1 MVEVHG
7 HDDCA
12 ISSFYAL
19 FAEQKNIT
27 EELCGLLKAMTTD
40 DSHQEIHIA
49 CKVYNATTNQ
59 MIKEQS
65 PLLRDIT
72 ISPRIQNFSSSSV
85 PTGTEIRLEISVDVP
100 SYLYVLNVGTSGSA
114 TMLLPNQHERNNF
127 FHANQTYHFPGRN
140 YGFEIQGPPGREV
153 IQVMAFSSQQDSLTL
168 HSGCAIQ
175 KEPLLRDIRI
185 LQTTSQ
191 EKRQGFAQVEF
202 IVT

>member
-59 MIKEQS
+59 VIKEQS

-72 ISPRIQNFSSSSV
+72 ISPRIQNFSPSSV

-100 SYLYVLNVGTSGSA
+100 SYLYVLNFGTSGSA
-114 TMLLPNQHERNNF
+114 TMLLPNLQSS
-127 FHANQTYHFPGRN
+127 
-140 YGFEIQGPPGREV
+140 GPN
-153 IQVMAFSSQQDSLTL
+153 
-168 HSGCAIQ
+168 
-175 KEPLLRDIRI
+175 DICRAPAGA
-185 LQTTSQ
+185 LQIS
-191 EKRQGFAQVEF
+191 
-202 IVT
+202 